1 VSALTGP
8 GSSGLGVS
16 AAPTLTALGSS
27 PTANAART
35 SDAASSG
42 GGNNAEAA
50 PGPAP
55 AGLGAVRAVVR
66 RWLAWLRGQFDPR
79 LRAMAQQVWETV
91 RDAAAALLTELG
103 LSGRGLKKPKPTKAT
118 IPMNKSALERAPAVL
133 GAASA
138 RAALAV
144 EPATVRG
151 TPPSEE
157 SWGRDVAAFWEATV
171 LLAGLPLLQGSSTVE
186 RSRKKAHETQEEQTT
201 ISTPR

>member
-1 VSALTGP
+1 VNALAGP

-16 AAPTLTALGSS
+16 ASPTLTALGSS
-27 PTANAART
+27 PSANAARA

-50 PGPAP
+50 PAAP
-55 AGLGAVRAVVR
+55 TTGLRAVVR
-66 RWLAWLRGQFDPR
+66 RWLAWLSGRIDPR
-79 LRAMAQQVWETV
+79 LRAMAEQVWETV
-91 RDAAAALLTELG
+91 RDTAAALLKELG
-103 LSGRGLKKPKPTKAT
+103 FSGRGPKKPKPTKAT
-118 IPMNKSALERAPAVL
+118 IPMNKSALERASAVL
-133 GAASA
+133 GAAGA

-157 SWGRDVAAFWEATV
+157 SWAQDVAAFWEATM

-186 RSRKKAHETQEEQTT
+186 IHRKKSQKTQKGE
-201 ISTPR
+201 